1 MKSRRANVAALFV
14 LAAFLLSGCVSVGLF
29 QGDRIPW
36 KKAQP
41 VADGILLSKLELDEP
56 RLMKA
61 YVMRVDLA
69 TEGLAF
75 TGTGRD
81 KDWGKQMPDYTNR
94 VCLIDTRRERTADF
108 VRRMRAPVEEGGR
121 ALDLVA
127 AFNTEPW
134 GPFEEPWT
142 HKYANVYSPM
152 YCDGEVVSKK
162 AFGKGAI
169 FVVWKDGG
177 VDIVNEITEAQTNDV
192 WVAHAGFNIIMRDGE
207 DICKPGGALAPRT
220 AVGLSKDHRWLYLL
234 VVDGRQE
241 EWSLGANMHDLVA
254 IMRRAGASDAMN
266 MDGGGSSTLVY
277 WDENLGL
284 PIVCNRHNESGATRS
299 VAANVGIYFKKRPQK
314 ERK

>member
-1 MKSRRANVAALFV
+1 MKSRMASIVFFFAPAALF
-14 LAAFLLSGCVSVGLF
+14 LCGCATQGLTSSQRMF
-29 QGDRIPW
+29 WNG
-36 KKAQP
+36 AQP
-41 VADGILLSKLELDEP
+41 VAEGILLEKLELDEP

-69 TEGLAF
+69 TKGLAF

-81 KDWGKQMPDYTNR
+81 ENWGKQMPDYTNR

-121 ALDLVA
+121 GLDLVA

-134 GPFEEPWT
+134 GPFESPWT

-169 FVVWKDGG
+169 FVVWKNGDA
-177 VDIVNEITEAQTNDV
+177 DIVGEITEAQTNDV
-192 WVAHAGFNIIMRDGE
+192 WIAHTGFNIIMRQGE
-207 DICKPGGALAPRT
+207 DICKPGGSLAPRT
-220 AVGLSKDHRWLYLL
+220 AVGLSANRRWLFLL

-241 EWSLGANMHDLVA
+241 EWSLGADMHDLVD
-254 IMRRAGASDAMN
+254 ILRRAGAYDAMN

-299 VAANVGIYFKKRPQK
+299 VAANVGIYFKERP
-314 ERK
+314 RKARK